1 MQFCSQCGQGNA
13 DDAGFCVQCGTP
25 LPGQQA
31 GQAVAA
37 GVTPTTPPPEGQTPP
52 PPPEQAPAASQMP
65 PPPPMPGA
73 APPPPMAGVA
83 PPPPPPP
90 VPGAPQGAVPP
101 GQGVPPPGYR
111 PPGYVRPLPTDGMAV
126 ASLILAIVGFF
137 ICPVVGGALGI
148 IFGYVAKGNIRNSG
162 GTLGGDG
169 LATWGIILGFINL
182 ALVVIGVIIAII
194 VVLAA
199 TTSNNSSMITPALFP
214 LLALA

>member
-31 GQAVAA
+31 GQAQAAA
-37 GVTPTTPPPEGQTPP
+37 GAPPTPPPEGQA
-52 PPPEQAPAASQMP
+52 PPEQPPQAPQMP
-65 PPPPMPGA
+65 PPPPMPGV

-101 GQGVPPPGYR
+101 GQGVPPPGYQA
-111 PPGYVRPLPTDGMAV
+111 PGYVRPLPTDGMAV
-126 ASLILAIVGFF
+126 ASLIMGVVSFVFCPLLAA
-137 ICPVVGGALGI
+137 ALAI

-169 LATWGIILGFINL
+169 MATFGIVLGFINL
-182 ALVVIGVIIAII
+182 AVTALVIIIVIIA
-194 VVLAA
+194 VVAG
-199 TTSNNSSMITPALFP
+199 THTNGWSMISPALLP
-214 LLALA
+214 ILALA